1 MLAENGI
8 LRTVVIETAF
18 PLTFTGYISAGYVHD
33 TGPNVA
39 AKLQIRRSISLVV
52 WSQKGKDRAYIP
64 ANKQVVTHDDSFGRR
79 TVAFNDPC
87 S

>member
-18 PLTFTGYISAGYVHD
+18 PLTFMGYISAGYVHD
-33 TGPNVA
+33 TGPKVA
-39 AKLQIRRSISLVV
+39 VKLQIRRSKSLVV
-52 WSQKGKDRAYIP
+52 RSQKGKENNIP